1 MEAQV
6 GVSLIGFCGAR
17 VGGVAYAEEV
27 VAGVL
32 AVEFAVAVRD
42 VALDE
47 CGELHPNGVNKPN
60 GWFHV
65 SFMTPRDR
73 GRRKS

>member
-1 MEAQV
+1 MRSLV
-6 GVSLIGFCGAR
+6 GVSLIGFCGAW

-47 CGELHPNGVNKPN
+47 CGELHPNRIRISG
-60 GWFHV
+60 FMCQ
-65 SFMTPRDR
+65 FMTPRDR
-73 GRRKS
+73 GRRKL